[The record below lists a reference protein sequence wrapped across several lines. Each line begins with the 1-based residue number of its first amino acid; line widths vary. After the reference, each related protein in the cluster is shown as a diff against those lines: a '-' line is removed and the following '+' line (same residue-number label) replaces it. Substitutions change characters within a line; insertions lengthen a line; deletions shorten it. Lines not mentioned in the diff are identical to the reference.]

1 MRKMRRYK
9 DHDHGAQPA
18 PHVIDRFRVDSDPK
32 GAIASFQP
40 NGATFTSNNAFF
52 KDMGT
57 NGRTCFTCHQP
68 QNAWGVSARDVA
80 ERFERTA
87 GTDPIFRL
95 VDGATCPSDDVSTLR
110 AKKRAYKL
118 LTEKGLIRVGLA
130 IPAAAEFAVT
140 AIDDPWLQHQ
150 SRDGLRH
157 SVDVQ
162 APVADHQCGISKH
175 RDVGRAR
182 EHRAGSRRGS

>member
-1 MRKMRRYK
+1 MHWRSRISLASKAISASEIFFFGAFVCLTLASPQSAAAQKAPENFSKPDFAPAMLEHMQKMRRYK
-9 DHDHGAQPA
+9 DHDRGVQHTPRM
-18 PHVIDRFRVDSDPK
+18 IDRFSVDLDPK

-40 NGATFTSNNAFF
+40 NGATVTSNNAFF

-68 QNAWGVSARDVA
+68 QNGWGVSASDVA
-80 ERFERTA
+80 ERFEKSA

-118 LTEKGLIRVGLA
+118 L
-130 IPAAAEFAVT
+130 
-140 AIDDPWLQHQ
+140 
-150 SRDGLRH
+150 
-157 SVDVQ
+157 
-162 APVADHQCGISKH
+162 
-175 RDVGRAR
+175 
-182 EHRAGSRRGS
+182 